1 MTDKPAT
8 APGPLMLDIA
18 GCSLDAADREL
29 LAHPVVGGL
38 IFFTRN
44 FENPEQLQC
53 LVDEVRAVRP
63 ELLLAVDQEGGRVQR
78 FREGFVRLPPMR
90 RLGERFDRD
99 PAPALAAA
107 GRCGWLMAAE
117 LRACGIDFSFAPVL
131 DLDYGQSTVIGDRAF
146 HSDPEIAT
154 ALAGAFV
161 AGMRRA
167 GMAATGKHFPGHG
180 YVVADSHV
188 DIPVDDRPLE
198 ALLARDL
205 LPFER
210 LIVDGLE
217 AVMPAHVIYE
227 KVDHHP
233 AGFSPRWLREILRRE
248 MGFDGVIFSDDLA
261 MEGASVAGSF
271 ADRARAALYAGC
283 DMVLVCNDRDGAV
296 EVLEYLAG
304 ETSADCS
311 RLPRMAGKGRASRD
325 ELCGSPEWRE
335 ALAITEQ
342 LAAEG

>member
-1 MTDKPAT
+1 
-8 APGPLMLDIA
+8 MLDIE
-18 GCSLDAADREL
+18 GCSLDAGDREI

-38 IFFTRN
+38 IFFSRN
-44 FENPEQLQC
+44 YESPEQLES
-53 LVDEVRAVRP
+53 LVREVRAVRP

-78 FREGFVRLPPMR
+78 FRDGFVRLPPMR
-90 RLGERFDRD
+90 RLGERFDAD
-99 PAPALAAA
+99 PGGALAAA

-117 LRACGIDFSFAPVL
+117 LRACDVDFSFAPVL
-131 DLDYGQSTVIGDRAF
+131 DLDYGQSSVIGDRAF
-146 HSDPEIAT
+146 QSDPDIAT

-180 YVVADSHV
+180 YVAADSHV
-188 DIPVDDRPLE
+188 DVPVDDRPLE
-198 ALLARDL
+198 TLLARDM

-217 AVMPAHVIYE
+217 GIMPAHVIYDR
-227 KVDHHP
+227 VDSHP

-261 MEGASVAGSF
+261 MEGATVAGGYPE
-271 ADRARAALYAGC
+271 RARAALHAGC

-296 EVLEYLAG
+296 QVLEFLAG
-304 ETSADCS
+304 RAPADCS
-311 RLPRMAGKGRASRD
+311 RLPAMAGRKALPRSA
-325 ELCGSPEWRE
+325 LCESSEWRE
-335 ALAITEQ
+335 ACAITEQ